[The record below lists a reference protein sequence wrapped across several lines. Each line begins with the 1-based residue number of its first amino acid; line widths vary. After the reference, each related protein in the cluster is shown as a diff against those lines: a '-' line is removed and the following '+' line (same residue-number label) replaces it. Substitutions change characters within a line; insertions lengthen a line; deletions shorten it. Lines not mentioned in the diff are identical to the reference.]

1 VLLRPTQ
8 EDIDGRRARRTTG
21 KLLGSRGRRRHPLH
35 YDSQEEAI
43 KASGELADAYQ
54 REPVV
59 HPAAK
64 IREKHSHR
72 NDPSDLLG

>member
-1 VLLRPTQ
+1 MADVHVVPQASCWGL
-8 EDIDGRRARRTTG
+8 EVDGDIRST
-21 KLLGSRGRRRHPLH
+21 
-35 YDSQEEAI
+35 YDPQGEAI

-64 IREKHSHR
+64 IREKHSQR